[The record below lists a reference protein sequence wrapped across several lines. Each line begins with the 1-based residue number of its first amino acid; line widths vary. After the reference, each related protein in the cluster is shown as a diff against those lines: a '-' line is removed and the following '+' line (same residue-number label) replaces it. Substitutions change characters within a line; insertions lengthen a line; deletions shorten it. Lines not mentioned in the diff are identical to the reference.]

1 MILRKPFAFF
11 IKHFRFI
18 HLILAIC
25 AVYLITK
32 TNAIL
37 SFYLEYMDIM
47 SISPGTSVS
56 TDLFNSMLW
65 ISTIVIILGSILI
78 AFLMKFKKKPIR
90 FYKINIIVYIVLIL
104 IYIFAH
110 GTIKS
115 LEIGL
120 VDIRT
125 LKMVQDF
132 LVIAMI
138 LQVPSTISLVIRAL
152 GFDIKKFDF
161 ERYLE
166 EL

>member
-18 HLILAIC
+18 HLILDIC

-90 FYKINIIVYIVLIL
+90 FYKINIIV
-104 IYIFAH
+104 
-110 GTIKS
+110 
-115 LEIGL
+115 
-120 VDIRT
+120 
-125 LKMVQDF
+125 
-132 LVIAMI
+132 
-138 LQVPSTISLVIRAL
+138 
-152 GFDIKKFDF
+152 
-161 ERYLE
+161 
-166 EL
+166 

>member
-1 MILRKPFAFF
+1 
-11 IKHFRFI
+11 
-18 HLILAIC
+18 
-25 AVYLITK
+25 
-32 TNAIL
+32 
-37 SFYLEYMDIM
+37 
-47 SISPGTSVS
+47 
-56 TDLFNSMLW
+56 
-65 ISTIVIILGSILI
+65 
-78 AFLMKFKKKPIR
+78 FLMKFKKKPIR

-110 GTIKS
+110 STIKS

-152 GFDIKKFDF
+152 GFDIKKSD
-161 ERYLE
+161 LKGI
-166 EL
+166 